1 MPCLIKK
8 ASRCVADGTSKTVTF
23 FIFHFLYLFISVFIG
38 SVVKIVLSEAA
49 TRGVLYKKM
58 FLKFAK
64 STGKYLCQS
73 LFLNKFAG
81 ATVVLTYPLTL
92 KIFEHSL

>member
-8 ASRCVADGTSKTVTF
+8 ASRCVADRMSKTVTF

-49 TRGVLYKKM
+49 NRGVLYKKM
-58 FLKFAK
+58 FLKCK
-64 STGKYLCQS
+64 IHTQTLVSDS
-73 LFLNKFAG
+73 LF
-81 ATVVLTYPLTL
+81 
-92 KIFEHSL
+92 

>member
-1 MPCLIKK
+1 M
-8 ASRCVADGTSKTVTF
+8 ADGTSKTVTF

-58 FLKFAK
+58 FLKCVKFTHK
-64 STGKYLCQS
+64 HLCQI
-73 LFLNKFAG
+73 LFFD
-81 ATVVLTYPLTL
+81 
-92 KIFEHSL
+92 